1 LRLILYHFNAIGGN
15 HAALLRCSRC
25 ACVIA
30 VREGLGGLYEMS
42 DQFDSTQASSAVRKP
57 QWRTPVLS
65 VDSIS
70 DSTRHLFSS
79 GIDRYE
85 RTAPHYGQS

>member
-1 LRLILYHFNAIGGN
+1 
-15 HAALLRCSRC
+15 
-25 ACVIA
+25 
-30 VREGLGGLYEMS
+30 LGDTTEMS
-42 DQFDSTQASSAVRKP
+42 DQFDSTEANGADRKP

>member
-1 LRLILYHFNAIGGN
+1 
-15 HAALLRCSRC
+15 
-25 ACVIA
+25 
-30 VREGLGGLYEMS
+30 MS
-42 DQFDSTQASSAVRKP
+42 DQFDSTEANGAARKP

-70 DSTRHLFSS
+70 DSTRHLFSA